1 MVDNKCSMMK
11 ISNPMQSDATDTL
24 QRPSEPSQAIP
35 KLVLMRSIRLMS
47 LHHSLV
53 HSSGT
58 GDHPLDIFH
67 AVSLERAHQ
76 FLLLRLRQAIVPRIA
91 VEFPELLHVLVG
103 HGLRL
108 EGSLWW
114 IGAAGFEKSSGGGCC
129 GADVSWEGLLLLI
142 LLLRVEI
149 LLLLLLVGTGGVG
162 VLGPIVV
169 VSDEI
174 GKVVPLVG

>member
-1 MVDNKCSMMK
+1 
-11 ISNPMQSDATDTL
+11 MQSDAIDTL
-24 QRPSEPSQAIP
+24 QRPSEPSQAVP
-35 KLVLMRSIRLMS
+35 HYLLLLSVRLLP

-53 HSSGT
+53 HSSSA

-108 EGSLWW
+108 EGSLRWV
-114 IGAAGFEKSSGGGCC
+114 GAAGFEESGGGGCC
-129 GADVSWEGLLLLI
+129 GADVSCEGLSVLI
-142 LLLRVEI
+142 LLGVEI
-149 LLLLLLVGTGGVG
+149 LLLLVLLVGTGGVG
-162 VLGPIVV
+162 ILGPVV
-169 VSDEI
+169 VVDDEI
-174 GKVVPLVG
+174 GKVVPLVW